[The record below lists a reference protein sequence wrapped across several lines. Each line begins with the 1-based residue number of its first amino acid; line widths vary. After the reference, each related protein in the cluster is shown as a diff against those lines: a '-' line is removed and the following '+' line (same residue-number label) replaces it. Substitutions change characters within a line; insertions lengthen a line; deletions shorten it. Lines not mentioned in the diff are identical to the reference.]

1 MSTFLTEDGWK
12 AVLNKPKN
20 LGLRIQ
26 GTSVSQRL
34 HSYETANKNYVR
46 GKTKDG
52 AEGVLNLLRDLKTHA
67 QTRST
72 SHKAFTEATE
82 YLKEV
87 VKAAGKREE
96 ELKEDKE
103 ALENLK
109 EAKENL
115 SEAYHVLSSIQ
126 KAADFKRTGTGTLNG
141 CAIKLMKAGK
151 FNEVSGDTMAKLNNR
166 CTVDTS
172 LAAVTDENLAAKKNE
187 VKGFLDHLK
196 NELEKVKI

>member
-1 MSTFLTEDGWK
+1 MSKFLTEAGWK

-20 LGLRIQ
+20 LGLRVQ
-26 GTSVSQRL
+26 GTGVSDRL
-34 HSYETANKNYVR
+34 RKYETANNNYVK

-52 AEGVLNLLRDLKTHA
+52 ADGVLKLLQDLKSHA
-67 QTRST
+67 QTQST
-72 SHKAFTEATE
+72 SHKAFTEATD

-96 ELKEDKE
+96 ELREDKE
-103 ALENLK
+103 ALEHLK

-141 CAIKLMKAGK
+141 CALKLMKAGK
-151 FNEVSGDTMAKLNNR
+151 FKEVSGDTMAKLNNR
-166 CTVDTS
+166 CMVDSS

-187 VKGFLDHLK
+187 VKGFLDNLK
-196 NELEKVKI
+196 DELEKVKI